1 MGQEAKNIINQLK
14 KIKHLRDKKKNKE
27 SFQQIPVPIFRHNME
42 IVQN

>member
-27 SFQQIPVPIFRHNME
+27 SFQLIQILIFQHNME
-42 IVQN
+42 IVQK